1 MFYFEFPLTD
11 TTLYEA
17 TPSSSTNTGI
27 DEILEVRKDMNDSG
41 TQIDVSR
48 ILMKFDYSFISKSIQ
63 EGTIPSTAKYYLN
76 LYDAQSSELAVE
88 QELYAYMVSQSWDGG
103 TGYYSRD
110 PALSDGASWKYR
122 DNDTTKSQWVSGS
135 DTQGGTWWTGSIGGT
150 SSEYEVSASYT
161 LSYETQD
168 IRMNITDL
176 VKNHIYSS
184 SAYSNNGFII
194 KRENLHTTQS
204 AVTIYDPTLSSGSA
218 EGNTTHYG
226 NLKFFSRETNTIY
239 SPKLEVEW
247 DDSSFST
254 GSLGAVS
261 ASEMENLTVYFKN
274 LRPEYREDSKVKFR
288 IVGRELYPERTFA
301 STPAALTTKW
311 LPSGS
316 GRMNQGT
323 YYSVKDARTE
333 EVLIPFSTG
342 SIVSCDSNGNY
353 FNFWMNGFQPERFY
367 RFQIKVVS
375 GSGTDETSMI
385 YDDGYEFKVVRS

>member
-1 MFYFEFPLTD
+1 MFYFEYPLID

-17 TPSSSTNTGI
+17 SPSSSTNTGI

-76 LYDAQSSELAVE
+76 LYDAASTELAVE
-88 QELYAYMVSQSWDGG
+88 QTLYTYIVSQSWGGG
-103 TGYYSRD
+103 TGFYSRD

-150 SSEYEVSASYT
+150 AAEYEVSASYT

-194 KRENLHTTQS
+194 KRENLPTTQS

-218 EGNTTHYG
+218 EGNTTHNG

-342 SIVSCDSNGNY
+342 SIVSCDSSGNY
-353 FNFWMNGFQPERFY
+353 FNLWLNGFQSERFY

-385 YDDGYEFKVVRS
+385 YDDGYEFKVVRK

>member
-1 MFYFEFPLTD
+1 MFYFEFPLID

-103 TGYYSRD
+103 TGFYSRD

-122 DNDTTKSQWVSGS
+122 DNDTTKTEWVSGS
-135 DTQGGTWWTGSIGGT
+135 LTQGGTWWTGSIGGT
-150 SSEYEVSASYT
+150 AAEYEVSASYT

-194 KRENLHTTQS
+194 KRENLPTTQS

-342 SIVSCDSNGNY
+342 SIVSCDSSGNY

-385 YDDGYEFKVVRS
+385 YDDGYEFKVVRK